1 MSRKCVC
8 CCHRH
13 HRLRSYDTNLYV
25 QTKGNFSEILLFV
38 QCKDLNLFKAIQGN
52 HSKAVLVH
60 IYLFLFILTWCIVN
74 FVRFNE
80 HRIIDMFVSFCHFCS
95 DMVNSMRHFFVLWF
109 ERFGFFSA
117 HQPTQCINICLKFN
131 WKNETKHLQ

>member
-25 QTKGNFSEILLFV
+25 QTKGNFSEMLLFV
-38 QCKDLNLFKAIQGN
+38 RCKDLNLFKAIQGN

-80 HRIIDMFVSFCHFCS
+80 HHMNRYVRLFLPFLF
-95 DMVNSMRHFFVLWF
+95 RY
-109 ERFGFFSA
+109 G
-117 HQPTQCINICLKFN
+117 KFN
-131 WKNETKHLQ
+131 APLFCGALVRKVRFFFLRTNRLNA